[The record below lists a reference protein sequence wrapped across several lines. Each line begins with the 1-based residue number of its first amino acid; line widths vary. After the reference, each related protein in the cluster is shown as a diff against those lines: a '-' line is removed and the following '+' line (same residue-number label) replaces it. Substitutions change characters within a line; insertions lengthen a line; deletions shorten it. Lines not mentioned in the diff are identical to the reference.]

1 MGRRHFLKAAGGAA
15 AVAAFPVPLF
25 AQRGPARVRLGFL
38 GFGQRG
44 VRLARA
50 ARGLPG
56 VEITAVADLYE
67 GRRARA
73 AEVAGE
79 QALATHEHRRVIESK
94 DVDAVVIATP
104 DHWHAPLAL
113 LAADA
118 GKDVY
123 CEAPLTQSLQQ
134 EPALH
139 KAFASARVLQCGG
152 ARVTSPLYAL
162 AKEQI
167 QAGRVGRV
175 TLVHGIWETS
185 TALEAWLVPFPPDAS
200 PETIEFKAF
209 LGQAPAREFDLHR
222 FFRWQRYWE
231 YGSGLAGARF
241 AVQLSAVH
249 WLLDAKGP
257 ERVTAAGGLDRW
269 KDGREVPDR
278 LTAVFEHPEGFA
290 AILTATQNGGRREE
304 LQVVG
309 TGGTLVIA
317 ENRLSLLPEPLSEPY
332 PEVGESW
339 PKEHRDWFYMIH
351 SMTPDGQLR
360 GGALAVK
367 AAEVFEAPAGVN
379 AAAAHLGDFVDAV
392 RSRRA
397 PKEPIALGLAAA
409 GAAHSANQ
417 SYREGRSVSR

>member
-1 MGRRHFLKAAGGAA
+1 MGRRHFLEAAGAA
-15 AVAAFPVPLF
+15 AAAAAFPVPLF
-25 AQRGPARVRLGFL
+25 AQRGPARVRLGFV

-44 VRLARA
+44 VQLARA

-79 QALATHEHRRVIESK
+79 KAFTTGEVRRVIESK

-123 CEAPLTQSLQQ
+123 CEAPLTHSLQE
-134 EPALH
+134 EPALA
-139 KAFASARVLQCGG
+139 KAFGSGRVLQCGG

-167 QAGRVGRV
+167 QAGRLGRV

-185 TALEAWLVPFPPDAS
+185 TALDAWLVPFPPDAS
-200 PETIEFKAF
+200 PESIDFKAF
-209 LGQAPAREFDLHR
+209 LGKAPAREFDLHR
-222 FFRWQRYWE
+222 FFRWQRYWD
-231 YGSGLAGARF
+231 YSSGLAGARF
-241 AVQLSAVH
+241 TVQLSAIQ

-257 ERVTAAGGLDRW
+257 QRVTAAGGVDRW
-269 KDGREVPDR
+269 KDGREVPDII
-278 LTAVFEHPEGFA
+278 TAVFEYPEGFTA
-290 AILTATQNGGRREE
+290 TLTATQNGGRAQE
-304 LQVVG
+304 LRVVG
-309 TGGTLVIA
+309 TGGTLVIG
-317 ENRLSLLPEPLSEPY
+317 EDRLSLLPEPLSEPY

-360 GGALAVK
+360 GGAAAIK
-367 AAEVFEAPAGVN
+367 AAELFEAPAGASPVV
-379 AAAAHLGDFVDAV
+379 AHLGDFVDAV

-397 PKEPIALGLAAA
+397 PKEPVALGLAAA
-409 GAAHSANQ
+409 GAAHRANQ
-417 SYREGRSVSR
+417 AYREGRSVRR